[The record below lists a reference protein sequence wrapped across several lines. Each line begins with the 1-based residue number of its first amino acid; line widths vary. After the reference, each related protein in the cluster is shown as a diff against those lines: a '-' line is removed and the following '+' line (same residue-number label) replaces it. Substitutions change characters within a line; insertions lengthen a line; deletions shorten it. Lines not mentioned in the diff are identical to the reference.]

1 MWLFSQCSSVN
12 CAKCSHW
19 CFWRL
24 IWHVW
29 HIPWIWSCGAGMK
42 LPVGGWGM
50 SSWPPV
56 EAEWRYSTVAPAF
69 LPPGLASSGWTH
81 RRWLPAGH
89 SEWRGDSSCPKLP
102 ATGKKKNNK
111 QREEGSHIMLNEA
124 DEELEVCFGWVEVC
138 DFELRLTF
146 CHVLHKYVV
155 RIWYIVCVGSARLN
169 QYNLTSTLFSQS

>member
-1 MWLFSQCSSVN
+1 MWPFSQRSSVN
-12 CAKCSHW
+12 RAKCSHW

-81 RRWLPAGH
+81 RRWPPAGH

-102 ATGKKKNNK
+102 ARGKKKQQTK
-111 QREEGSHIMLNEA
+111 RRGKSYHVKWGRWGTWSVLWLSGSMWLWNAVDILP
-124 DEELEVCFGWVEVC
+124 CI
-138 DFELRLTF
+138 T
-146 CHVLHKYVV
+146 
-155 RIWYIVCVGSARLN
+155 
-169 QYNLTSTLFSQS
+169 